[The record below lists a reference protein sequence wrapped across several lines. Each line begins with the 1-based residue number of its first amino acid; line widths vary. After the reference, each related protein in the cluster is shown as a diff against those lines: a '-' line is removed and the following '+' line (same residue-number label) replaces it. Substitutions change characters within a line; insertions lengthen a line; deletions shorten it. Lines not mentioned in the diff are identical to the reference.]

1 MDPTE
6 DTMTSPTTYDR
17 LDSAIALMLAEPE
30 TALPALDAESDGLLE
45 LAAELRT
52 LPRPEFRAALDN
64 DLRQALGLPTRA
76 ATAPQLVRPE
86 VALEKALPTL
96 FGGGPATYPVR
107 RKNFAL
113 SMAAHAAAIAF
124 IVFSGFALV
133 KHTGELGRPKM
144 VMVGPELG
152 DYVMPVAKSGKSP
165 RGGGGGGTDEKL
177 AATGGRLPQQSTQQ
191 LTPPTVVIRNPNP
204 ALASVP
210 TVVVDRNLRIPQPN
224 VAQMGDPL
232 AVLGAPPSNGTGSG
246 GGIGEGTGT
255 GVGVGEGPGVGRG
268 RGGNFGGDAFRV
280 GGGVS
285 APRTIYA
292 PDPEYSDEARKAKYQ
307 GAVTLWV
314 VVGPDG
320 RVREARIAR
329 SLGMGLDEKALA
341 AVRTWRFEPAYK
353 DSVPVP
359 VQVNIEV
366 HFRLY

>member
-1 MDPTE
+1 
-6 DTMTSPTTYDR
+6 MTSATTYDR
-17 LDSAIALMLAEPE
+17 LNNAITLMLAEPE

-64 DLRQALGLPTRA
+64 ELRLALGLPARP
-76 ATAPQLVRPE
+76 APAPELVRPQ
-86 VALEKALPTL
+86 VALEKAMPTL
-96 FGGGPATYPVR
+96 FGGGPPTYPVR

-133 KHTGELGRPKM
+133 KHSAELGGPKV
-144 VMVGPELG
+144 VMVGPELS
-152 DYVMPVAKSGKSP
+152 DYVIPVGKNGKSG
-165 RGGGGGGTDEKL
+165 GGGGGGTEDKL
-177 AATGGRLPQQSTQQ
+177 AASGGRLPKQAMQQ
-191 LTPPTVVIRNPNP
+191 LTPPTAVLRNPNP
-204 ALASVP
+204 ALAVNP
-210 TVVVDRNLRIPQPN
+210 TVIVDPNLHIPQPN

-255 GVGVGEGPGVGRG
+255 GVGVGEGVGVGRG
-268 RGGNFGGDAFRV
+268 RDGNFGGDAFRV

-320 RVREARIAR
+320 RVREAKVAR

-353 DSVPVP
+353 DNVAVP

>member
-1 MDPTE
+1 MI
-6 DTMTSPTTYDR
+6 SPTTYDR
-17 LDSAIALMLAEPE
+17 LDNAITLMLAEPE
-30 TALPALDAESDGLLE
+30 TALPALDAASDGLLE

-64 DLRQALGLPTRA
+64 DLRVALGLPPHP
-76 ATAPQLVRPE
+76 APVPELVRPQ
-86 VALEKALPTL
+86 VAVEKAMPTL

-133 KHTGELGRPKM
+133 KHTEEFGHPRV

-152 DYVMPVAKSGKSP
+152 DYMMPVAKSGKSAH
-165 RGGGGGGTDEKL
+165 GGGGGGAEDKV
-177 AATGGRLPQQSTQQ
+177 AASGGRLPQQSMQQ

-204 ALASVP
+204 ALAVVP
-210 TVVVDRNLRIPQPN
+210 TVVVDPKIHIPQPN

-232 AVLGAPPSNGTGSG
+232 ALLGAPPSSGMGSG
-246 GGIGEGTGT
+246 GGIGGGTGT
-255 GVGVGEGPGVGRG
+255 GVGVGEGVGIGRG

-320 RVREARIAR
+320 RVRDARIAR

-353 DSVPVP
+353 DHVPVP